1 MRLAPCIIILLS
13 CLLSA
18 SAQSI
23 STTPPLVAS
32 GSVSPNVFGPTPSS
46 TAHSLTALPALPSGK
61 TTLLGGTI
69 SSIDQIRDQI
79 VLDVFGGGRY
89 VILFDERTR
98 VFDQARRGSL
108 DSLRRGERAYIDTM
122 LDGTAIFARNIRVS
136 TATPSGQASGQIVN
150 FDSGNR
156 ELVLRDGLDPRSV
169 KLRLMPGAAILR
181 DGRPAQTADLRS
193 GTLVNVLFVPG
204 VGGKGSVQQVSILAS
219 PGEAFVFSGQL
230 QFLDLR
236 GGRLVIVDPR
246 DNRSYELYFDAGVNP
261 QLRNLQEGSSVT
273 ASTSFDGRRYLV
285 RSITLNTSSSQSR

>member
-1 MRLAPCIIILLS
+1 MI
-13 CLLSA
+13 
-18 SAQSI
+18 
-23 STTPPLVAS
+23 
-32 GSVSPNVFGPTPSS
+32 F
-46 TAHSLTALPALPSGK
+46 
-61 TTLLGGTI
+61 
-69 SSIDQIRDQI
+69 
-79 VLDVFGGGRY
+79 
-89 VILFDERTR
+89 FDERTR

-108 DSLRRGERAYIDTM
+108 DSLLRGERAYIDTM

-156 ELVLRDGLDPRSV
+156 ELVLRDGLDPQSV